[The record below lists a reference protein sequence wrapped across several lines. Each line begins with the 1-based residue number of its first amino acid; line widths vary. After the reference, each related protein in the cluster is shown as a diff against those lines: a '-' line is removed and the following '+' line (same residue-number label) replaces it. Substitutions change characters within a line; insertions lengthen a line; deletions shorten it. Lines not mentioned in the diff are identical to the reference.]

1 MGVGSAPSALT
12 ISKCENFKVTNK
24 MNVLNPLKQ
33 SYEQVSFDMLLKQ
46 LVTKAGAF
54 CKTRRCLQKAK
65 DRALSKRIFVRIK

>member
-1 MGVGSAPSALT
+1 
-12 ISKCENFKVTNK
+12 